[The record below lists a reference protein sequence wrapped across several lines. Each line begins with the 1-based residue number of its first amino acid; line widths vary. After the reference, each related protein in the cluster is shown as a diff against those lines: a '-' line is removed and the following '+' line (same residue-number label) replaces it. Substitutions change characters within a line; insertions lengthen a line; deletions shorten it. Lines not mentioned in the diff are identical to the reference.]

1 METACARKMTGN
13 KERIEQEF
21 GIDFKGPGFYLSNT
35 DTLLII
41 PLNTYIEKTWHQ
53 TQPEDTQ
60 YYVEVWN
67 TDFYNTIYAVIATAP
82 VRVDDR
88 D

>member
-1 METACARKMTGN
+1 METELAWNMMGN

-21 GIDFKGPGFYLSNT
+21 GIEFKGPGFYLSNT
-35 DTLLII
+35 DTILIM
-41 PLNTYIEKTWHQ
+41 PLNTDFEKIWYQ
-53 TQPEDTQ
+53 KQPESTQ

-67 TDFYNTIYAVIATAP
+67 TDFHNTSYAVIATAP
-82 VRVDDR
+82 VRLDDR

>member
-1 METACARKMTGN
+1 METGCAWNMIGN

-21 GIDFKGPGFYLSNT
+21 KIKFKGPGFYLSNT

-41 PLNTYIEKTWHQ
+41 PLNTEFKKIWHQ
-53 TQPEDTQ
+53 TQPENTQ

-82 VRVDDR
+82 VRLDDR
-88 D
+88 E